1 MDHADALGWLYGRQR
16 LGIKLGLDKVHRLMA
31 EVGDPHRR
39 FRSIHI
45 AGTNGKGSVAR
56 WLDAALRNAGH
67 RVGRFTSPHLVRF
80 SERIAVDGEEI
91 PDADVVR
98 LIDRLRLVA
107 ERLDNEEQ
115 PPTFFELNCALAFL
129 WFAEQGV
136 DWAVVETGMGG
147 RLDATNVLSS
157 DLTIIT
163 NVGLDHQAFL
173 GEHLGDIAAE
183 KAGIM
188 KPGVPCVTGATGE
201 ALVVLKTV
209 SRVMECP
216 MSIVDVDYQVVP
228 DVGGLSIVHP
238 GGTAH
243 YDVLAAGE
251 HQIRNAALV
260 VAAAD
265 ALRVQGVRLPVE
277 AVQKALAE
285 TTMPGRLETFTD
297 ESGRVLL
304 DGAHNLDG
312 AVALRR
318 HLAHLDVAGFQLIT
332 GFNADK
338 AWQDMLA
345 QWAPLA
351 ARVIGVPLRS
361 GRGLD
366 PEQMRGEVE
375 GIGIPFTRCDD
386 VAHALR
392 TAREADPDMVL
403 IAGSLFLVGE
413 ARAVLTGQPLEEIR
427 GDQ

>member
-16 LGIKLGLDKVHRLMA
+16 LGIKLGLDKVHRLLA
-31 EVGDPHRR
+31 EVGDPHHA
-39 FRSIHI
+39 FRCVHI

-56 WLDAALRNAGH
+56 WMDQALRNAGH

-91 PDADVVR
+91 PDGDVVR
-98 LIDRLRLVA
+98 LIECLRPVT
-107 ERLDNEEQ
+107 ERLDADEQ
-115 PPTFFELNCALAFL
+115 QPTFFELNCAMAFM

-136 DWAVVETGMGG
+136 DWAIIETGMGG
-147 RLDATNVLSS
+147 RLDATSVLSP

-163 NVGLDHQAFL
+163 NVGLDHQTFL
-173 GEHLGDIAAE
+173 GEHIGDVAAE

-188 KPGVPCVTGATGE
+188 KPGVPCVTGASGD

-209 SRVMECP
+209 SRIMECP
-216 MSIVDVDYQVVP
+216 MSILGEDYQVVP
-228 DVGGLSIVHP
+228 DVGGVSIVHP
-238 GGTAH
+238 SGTAH

-251 HQIRNAALV
+251 HQVRNAAV
-260 VAAAD
+260 AVAACD
-265 ALRVQGVRLPVE
+265 ALRSQGIRLPIE

-285 TTMPGRLETFTD
+285 TSMPGRLESF
-297 ESGRVLL
+297 ESDARTILL

-318 HLAHLDVAGFQLIT
+318 HLAHLDAAGFQLIA

-338 AWQDMLA
+338 PWRDMLA

-361 GRGLD
+361 GRGID
-366 PEQMRGEVE
+366 PDAMREEVE
-375 GIGIPFTRCDD
+375 GIGIPFIRCDD
-386 VAHALR
+386 AAHAIR
-392 TAREADPDMVL
+392 TAQETDSDMVL
-403 IAGSLFLVGE
+403 VAGSLFLVGE
-413 ARAVLTGQPLEEIR
+413 ARAVLTKQPLEEIR